1 MRLLIITLAAVATAL
16 GTSYGLHLL
25 FPINTSVEVDRN
37 LVTAEEVLDRP
48 LKPAPLPSGRL
59 LMPADETVIDVT
71 PPEQAQLSEDMS
83 APDADLAGT
92 TAPDDDSDRL
102 TEDALRLAALADAEA
117 DATDEVPAVDAANEA
132 DQDDP
137 AEASTAESESESES
151 ATATETADAAAEPAA
166 EASAPSAETQLAQ
179 AKPAPTAT
187 PAPSKAPPVPTA
199 TATATPKPAPSASR
213 SPTPEP
219 TRAAVAAPAGPPG
232 GASTLASGKPLTPQ
246 VIAPSSHDIDA
257 RSRPTAPAPTAAPPA
272 PRRPAPRPPPPQ
284 TPVQDDREAD
294 AWWLRPTTP
303 SQLGVVHVGT
313 AGFNRA
319 IVLITDGG
327 FNNVE
332 SLARNVEVLR
342 GGIVIEGQWSLSP
355 ANDHL
360 AIFPLVHAGDYDI
373 TVGAGLQDR
382 NGRVWPHTV
391 RGTIS
396 VP

>member
-25 FPINTSVEVDRN
+25 FPIDTSVEVDRN

-71 PPEQAQLSEDMS
+71 PPEQGQLSEDMS
-83 APDADLAGT
+83 APDADLAGNT
-92 TAPDDDSDRL
+92 EPDRL

-137 AEASTAESESESES
+137 AEASTAESESETE
-151 ATATETADAAAEPAA
+151 TETADAAAE
-166 EASAPSAETQLAQ
+166 ASAPPAETQLAQ

-187 PAPSKAPPVPTA
+187 PAPSKAPPVP

-284 TPVQDDREAD
+284 TPVQDDSEAD

>member
-25 FPINTSVEVDRN
+25 FPIDTSVEVDRN
-37 LVTAEEVLDRP
+37 LVTAEEVPDRP

-71 PPEQAQLSEDMS
+71 PPEQGQLSEDMS
-83 APDADLAGT
+83 APDADLAGNT
-92 TAPDDDSDRL
+92 EPDRL

-117 DATDEVPAVDAANEA
+117 DATDEVPAVDAANKA

-137 AEASTAESESESES
+137 AEASTAESESETE
-151 ATATETADAAAEPAA
+151 TETETADAAAE
-166 EASAPSAETQLAQ
+166 ASAPPAETQLAQ

-187 PAPSKAPPVPTA
+187 PAPSKAPPVP

-257 RSRPTAPAPTAAPPA
+257 RSRPTGPAPTAAPPA

-284 TPVQDDREAD
+284 TPVQDDSEAD

>member
-25 FPINTSVEVDRN
+25 FPIDTPAKENRN

-59 LMPADETVIDVT
+59 LMRADETVIDVT
-71 PPEQAQLSEDMS
+71 PPEQGQLSEDMS
-83 APDADLAGT
+83 APDTDLAGT
-92 TAPDDDSDRL
+92 TTPEDDSSRL

-117 DATDEVPAVDAANEA
+117 DATNEVPAVDAAE
-132 DQDDP
+132 Q
-137 AEASTAESESESES
+137 AESSAVESES
-151 ATATETADAAAEPAA
+151 ATAAAADPAA
-166 EASAPSAETQLAQ
+166 EASAPPADTEVAQ
-179 AKPAPTAT
+179 AGPAPTAGKAPTAT

-199 TATATPKPAPSASR
+199 TATPKPAPSASR
-213 SPTPEP
+213 SPRPEP
-219 TRAAVAAPAGPPG
+219 TRTAVDAPAGTPG
-232 GASTLASGKPLTPQ
+232 SASPTLASGKPLAPQ

-272 PRRPAPRPPPPQ
+272 LRRPAPRPPPPQ
-284 TPVQDDREAD
+284 TPAQDDSEAD

-303 SQLGVVHVGT
+303 SQLGVVHVGM

-382 NGRVWPHTV
+382 NGRIWPHTV

>member
-1 MRLLIITLAAVATAL
+1 M
-16 GTSYGLHLL
+16 
-25 FPINTSVEVDRN
+25 
-37 LVTAEEVLDRP
+37 
-48 LKPAPLPSGRL
+48 
-59 LMPADETVIDVT
+59 
-71 PPEQAQLSEDMS
+71 
-83 APDADLAGT
+83 
-92 TAPDDDSDRL
+92 
-102 TEDALRLAALADAEA
+102 
-117 DATDEVPAVDAANEA
+117 
-132 DQDDP
+132 
-137 AEASTAESESESES
+137 ESES
-151 ATATETADAAAEPAA
+151 ATAAAADPAA
-166 EASAPSAETQLAQ
+166 EASAPPADTEVAQ
-179 AKPAPTAT
+179 AGPAPTAGKAPTAT

-199 TATATPKPAPSASR
+199 TATPKPAPSASR
-213 SPTPEP
+213 SPRPEP
-219 TRAAVAAPAGPPG
+219 TRTAVDAPAGPPG
-232 GASTLASGKPLTPQ
+232 SASPTLASGKPLAPQ

-272 PRRPAPRPPPPQ
+272 LRRPAPRPPPPQ
-284 TPVQDDREAD
+284 TPAQDDSEAD

-382 NGRVWPHTV
+382 NGRIWPHTV

>member
-25 FPINTSVEVDRN
+25 FPIDTSVEVDRN

-71 PPEQAQLSEDMS
+71 PPEQGQLSEDMS

-92 TAPDDDSDRL
+92 TTPEDDSSRL

-117 DATDEVPAVDAANEA
+117 DATNEVPAVDAAE
-132 DQDDP
+132 Q
-137 AEASTAESESESES
+137 AEQAESSAVESES
-151 ATATETADAAAEPAA
+151 ATAAAADPAA
-166 EASAPSAETQLAQ
+166 EASAPPADTEVAQ
-179 AKPAPTAT
+179 AGPAPTAGKAPTAT

-199 TATATPKPAPSASR
+199 TATPKPAPSASR
-213 SPTPEP
+213 SPRPEP
-219 TRAAVAAPAGPPG
+219 TRTAVDAPAGPPG
-232 GASTLASGKPLTPQ
+232 SASPTLASGKPLAPQ

-272 PRRPAPRPPPPQ
+272 LRRPAPRPPPPQ
-284 TPVQDDREAD
+284 TPAQDDSEAD

>member
-1 MRLLIITLAAVATAL
+1 MRLLIITLAAVATSL

-25 FPINTSVEVDRN
+25 FPIDTSVEVDRN

-71 PPEQAQLSEDMS
+71 PPEQGQLSEDMS
-83 APDADLAGT
+83 APDADLAGNT
-92 TAPDDDSDRL
+92 EPDRL

-137 AEASTAESESESES
+137 AEASTAESESETE
-151 ATATETADAAAEPAA
+151 TETETETADAAAE
-166 EASAPSAETQLAQ
+166 ASAPPAETQLAQ

-187 PAPSKAPPVPTA
+187 PAPSKAPPVP

-284 TPVQDDREAD
+284 TPVQDDSEAD

-373 TVGAGLQDR
+373 TVGAGLRDR
-382 NGRVWPHTV
+382 NGRVWPPTV